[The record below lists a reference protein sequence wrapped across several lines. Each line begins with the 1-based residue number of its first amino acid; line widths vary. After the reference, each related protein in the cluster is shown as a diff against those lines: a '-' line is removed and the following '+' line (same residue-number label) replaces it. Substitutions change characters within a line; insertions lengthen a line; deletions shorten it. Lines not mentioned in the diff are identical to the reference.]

1 MEEINATLIENVLKQ
16 DGQDIEFEPIP
27 EEQHSPLAQPVVK
40 KSNTAGDVTA
50 AKHEAL
56 KQEGP
61 EQNDQSQSPPV
72 DTAQQTQERFD
83 DAPEQEINAERS
95 EEEQQAERAENEE
108 YSIPLEHAKLMADSL
123 IGTFNNTLLEV
134 GGGYFV
140 KITKHKEFYDFE
152 EIIQVIEDQNTK
164 NIKRLKLDEEDKAL
178 LRPLLIQ
185 VLRKKAA
192 VLSPEKQLL
201 MVAVSILIKK
211 AKAVMEIR
219 EENEALVER
228 IREIIR
234 KEVRAAREDQPV
246 EQKQERSTE
255 PVHHKKTEFS
265 ETIYEEE
272 ITGRGQSQTGLPE
285 EVVEHY

>member
-1 MEEINATLIENVLKQ
+1 MEETNASLIENVLKQ

-27 EEQHSPLAQPVVK
+27 EEHDSPLSQPVVK
-40 KSNTAGDVTA
+40 KSNTAGDVNA
-50 AKHEAL
+50 AKQEAR
-56 KQEGP
+56 KQEAP
-61 EQNDQSQSPPV
+61 EQTDQSQSPPT

-83 DAPEQEINAERS
+83 DAPEQEIDAERG
-95 EEEQQAERAENEE
+95 EENQQSKGSENEE
-108 YSIPLEHAKLMADSL
+108 YSMPLEHAQLMADSI
-123 IGTFNNTLLEV
+123 IGTVNNTLLEV

-140 KITKHKEFYDFE
+140 RVSKHKEFYDFE
-152 EIIQVIEDQNTK
+152 EIIQVIDDQNTR

-178 LRPLLIQ
+178 LRPLLVQII
-185 VLRKKAA
+185 RKKAA

-201 MVAVSILIKK
+201 MVLLSILIKK
-211 AKAVMEIR
+211 SKLVMEIR
-219 EENEALVER
+219 EENDALVER

-246 EQKQERSTE
+246 EQKQERSAE
-255 PVHHKKTEFS
+255 PVRQTTADFA

-272 ITGRGQSQTGLPE
+272 ISGHGQSQTGLPA